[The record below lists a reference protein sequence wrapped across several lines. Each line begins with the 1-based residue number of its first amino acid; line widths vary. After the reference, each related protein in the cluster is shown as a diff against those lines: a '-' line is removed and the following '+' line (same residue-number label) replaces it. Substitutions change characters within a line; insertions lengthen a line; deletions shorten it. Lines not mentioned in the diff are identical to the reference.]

1 MKRILLSA
9 FVLFIAGIANAQLI
23 SVEFEEHYVHD
34 GTVYEDG
41 QLGTVNLDGYITYR
55 LYANLTNADDF
66 VVNVSGNIDD
76 PLSIQL
82 TDQDEQFFQHPGG
95 DAVGPMNAAIIGF
108 VPLVAYDSYLTIGY
122 HVDADNPTYSAV
134 TAIGGPGNPWL
145 TNFEAG
151 DGIYSDDFTGLAYF
165 VIPGSENGIA
175 GDDLRVS
182 LGQFTVNNA
191 DAINMNLSFAGN
203 VQVFTNG
210 ESSIDTQEDFYYA
223 FATTAEG
230 GLGCTDPAAD
240 NYDATATVDDNSC
253 EYPCTIAI
261 NAADLII
268 TDASC
273 FGTLD
278 GSVDVSSIT
287 GAQGS
292 ILHSTNDGSFVVS
305 SLFNGLPAGDYLYE
319 VRDAEGCIA
328 SAPYTIE
335 EGIEIVITENTVDS
349 NNPSCFG
356 FSDGQVCVEIAG
368 GVAPYFTSLATA
380 DFSDESSEL
389 CFTDLPSGNHVVFV
403 QDDNGCVVNSGAIAL
418 NDPLQMSIELDAFS
432 AASCGDVADAC
443 GIALATGGQPSFTY
457 EIEGWIEPQ
466 EENILCGL
474 LPGMDY
480 TVIATDANG
489 CTVSG
494 LLTEITGPAQV
505 GVNANSVTDVSCF
518 GSEDGGIVVSGF
530 GGNGNFSYSIGG
542 CENFEFNDGI
552 FDALTEG
559 DYVVCAESDGCTGSD
574 TFTVDAPN
582 AIQYDVTPNAENA
595 GVSEAGACDGM
606 FEVINEGGGT
616 GSLTIIWELA
626 DGTQVVGNTIDGL
639 CETEMGDVINLTITD
654 ENGCVSSEDF
664 LMTIG
669 LYELANNIQINMFPN
684 PTNGIV
690 NLTIE
695 GLAGQA
701 VSAKVLNS
709 IGAEVQSTDFGTVSG
724 IWNKE
729 INLMGQASG
738 VYFLNVTVGNENI
751 SHRIIKQ

>member
-9 FVLFIAGIANAQLI
+9 FVLFSAGIANAQLI

-34 GTVYEDG
+34 DTEYVDA

-66 VVNVSGNIDD
+66 LVNVSGNVDN

-82 TDQDEQFFQHPGG
+82 TDPNEEFFQHPGG
-95 DAVGPMNAAIIGF
+95 GAVGPLSSALIGF

-122 HVDADNPTYSAV
+122 HIDTDNPTYTEA
-134 TAIGGPGNPWL
+134 TALGGPGNPWL
-145 TNFEAG
+145 ANFEAG

-165 VIPGSENGIA
+165 ITPGSENGVA

-182 LGQFTVNNA
+182 LGQFTTNNA
-191 DAINMNLSFAGN
+191 DEFNMNLSFAGT

-210 ESSIDTQEDFYYA
+210 LPSDDFEDDFYYA
-223 FATTAEG
+223 FATTAQG

-240 NYDATATVDDNSC
+240 NYDSAATVDDNSC

-261 NAADLII
+261 TAADLII
-268 TDASC
+268 TDAAC
-273 FGTLD
+273 FGALD
-278 GSVDVSSIT
+278 GSVDVSSVT

-292 ILHSTNDGSFVVS
+292 ILHSTDDGSFVVS
-305 SLFNGLPAGDYLYE
+305 SLFDGLPAGDYIYE

-328 SAPYTIE
+328 SAEYTIG
-335 EGIEIVITENTVDS
+335 EGIEIVITENVVDS

-368 GVAPYFTSLATA
+368 GVAPYLTSLATA

-403 QDDNGCVVNSGAIAL
+403 QDDLGCVVNSVALAL
-418 NDPLQMSIELDAFS
+418 NDPLQMAISLDALS
-432 AASCGDVADAC
+432 PASCGDVADAC
-443 GIALATGGQPSFTY
+443 GIALATGGQPTITY

-466 EENILCGL
+466 VGNTLCGL

-480 TVIATDANG
+480 TVIATDGNG

-494 LLTEITGPAQV
+494 MLTEITGPAQV
-505 GVNANSVTDVSCF
+505 GVNANTITDVTCF
-518 GSEDGGIVVSGF
+518 GSEDGEICVSGF
-530 GGNGNFSYSIGG
+530 GGNGNFSYSIGE
-542 CENFEFNDGI
+542 CENFEFNDGC
-552 FDALTEG
+552 FGALAEG
-559 DYVVCAESDGCTGSD
+559 DYVICAESDGCTGSD

-582 AIQYDVTPNAENA
+582 AIQYGVTPSEENA

-616 GSLTIIWELA
+616 GNLTILWTLA

-639 CETEMGDVINLTITD
+639 CETEMGDVINLTISD
-654 ENGCVSSEDF
+654 ENGCESSEDF

-669 LYELANNIQINMFPN
+669 LYELKNNIQISMFPN

-690 NLTIE
+690 NLSIE

-709 IGAEVQSTDFGTVSG
+709 IGAEVQSTDFGTLSG
-724 IWNKE
+724 IWNNE
-729 INLMGQASG
+729 ISLMGQASG
-738 VYFLNVTVGNENI
+738 VYFLNVIVGNESI

>member
-55 LYANLTNADDF
+55 LYANLTNADDV

-328 SAPYTIE
+328 SAPYTKIQL
-335 EGIEIVITENTVDS
+335 ILITLLV
-349 NNPSCFG
+349 
-356 FSDGQVCVEIAG
+356 
-368 GVAPYFTSLATA
+368 L
-380 DFSDESSEL
+380 
-389 CFTDLPSGNHVVFV
+389 
-403 QDDNGCVVNSGAIAL
+403 
-418 NDPLQMSIELDAFS
+418 
-432 AASCGDVADAC
+432 
-443 GIALATGGQPSFTY
+443 
-457 EIEGWIEPQ
+457 
-466 EENILCGL
+466 GL
-474 LPGMDY
+474 VM
-480 TVIATDANG
+480 VK
-489 CTVSG
+489 
-494 LLTEITGPAQV
+494 
-505 GVNANSVTDVSCF
+505 
-518 GSEDGGIVVSGF
+518 
-530 GGNGNFSYSIGG
+530 
-542 CENFEFNDGI
+542 
-552 FDALTEG
+552 
-559 DYVVCAESDGCTGSD
+559 YV
-574 TFTVDAPN
+574 
-582 AIQYDVTPNAENA
+582 
-595 GVSEAGACDGM
+595 
-606 FEVINEGGGT
+606 
-616 GSLTIIWELA
+616 L
-626 DGTQVVGNTIDGL
+626 
-639 CETEMGDVINLTITD
+639 
-654 ENGCVSSEDF
+654 
-664 LMTIG
+664 
-669 LYELANNIQINMFPN
+669 
-684 PTNGIV
+684 
-690 NLTIE
+690 
-695 GLAGQA
+695 
-701 VSAKVLNS
+701 K
-709 IGAEVQSTDFGTVSG
+709 
-724 IWNKE
+724 
-729 INLMGQASG
+729 
-738 VYFLNVTVGNENI
+738 
-751 SHRIIKQ
+751 

>member
-9 FVLFIAGIANAQLI
+9 FVLFFAGIANAQLI

-34 GTVYEDG
+34 GTVYEDFE
-41 QLGTVNLDGYITYR
+41 LGSVNLDGYITYR
-55 LYANLTNADDF
+55 LYANVTNADDY
-66 VVNVSGNIDD
+66 VVNVSGNVDN

-82 TDQDEQFFQHPGG
+82 TDPNEQFFQHPGG
-95 DAVGPMNAAIIGF
+95 AAVGPLNSALIGF
-108 VPLVAYDSYLTIGY
+108 LPLLAYDSYLTIGY
-122 HVDADNPTYSAV
+122 HVDTDNPTYSSINAL
-134 TAIGGPGNPWL
+134 GGAGNPWL
-145 TNFEAG
+145 TNFEEG
-151 DGIYSDDFTGLAYF
+151 EGIYSDDFTGLAYF
-165 VIPGSENGIA
+165 ILPGAENGVA

-182 LGQFTVNNA
+182 IGQFTTNNA
-191 DAINMNLSFAGN
+191 DEFNMNLSFAGN

-210 ESSIDTQEDFYYA
+210 VPSDDSQDDFYYA

-240 NYDATATVDDNSC
+240 NYDPIATVDDNSC
-253 EYPCTIAI
+253 EYPCTIALDTT
-261 NAADLII
+261 DLVI

-273 FGTLD
+273 FGAFN
-278 GSVDVSSIT
+278 GSVNVSAVT

-292 ILHSTNDGSFVVS
+292 VLHSANNGPFVVS
-305 SLFNGLPAGDYLYE
+305 SLFNGLPAGNYVYQ

-328 SAPYTIE
+328 SAPYTIG
-335 EGIEIVITENTVDS
+335 EGIEIVITANGADS

-356 FSDGQVCVEIAG
+356 FSDGQVCVEITG
-368 GVAPYFTSLATA
+368 GVAPYLTSIATE

-389 CFTDLPSGNHVVFV
+389 CFTGLPSANHVVFV
-403 QDDNGCVVNSGAIAL
+403 QDANGCVENSTAIAL
-418 NDPLQMSIELDAFS
+418 NDPLQMGISLS
-432 AASCGDVADAC
+432 ALSPASCGDVADAC
-443 GIALATGGQPSFTY
+443 GIALATGGVPTITY

-466 EENILCGL
+466 AGNNLCGL

-494 LLTEITGPAQV
+494 MLTGITGPAQV
-505 GVNANSVTDVSCF
+505 GVNANSITDVTCF
-518 GSEDGGIVVSGF
+518 GSEDGGICVSGF
-530 GGNGNFSYSIGG
+530 GGNGNFSYSIGE
-542 CENFEFNDGI
+542 CENFEFNNVC
-552 FDALTEG
+552 FDALAEG
-559 DYVVCAESDGCTGSD
+559 DYVICAESDGCTGSD

-582 AIQYDVTPNAENA
+582 AIQYDVTPSEENA
-595 GVSEAGACDGM
+595 GVSEVGACDGM

-616 GSLTIIWELA
+616 GNLTIVWTLA

-639 CETEMGDVINLTITD
+639 CETEMGDVINLTISD
-654 ENGCVSSEDF
+654 ENGCESSEDF
-664 LMTIG
+664 LMAIG
-669 LYELANNIQINMFPN
+669 LYELKNNIQISMFPN

-690 NLTIE
+690 NLSIE

-709 IGAEVQSTDFGTVSG
+709 IGAEVQSTDFGTLSG
-724 IWNKE
+724 IWNNE
-729 INLMGQASG
+729 ISLMGQASG
-738 VYFLNVTVGNENI
+738 VYFLNVIVGNESI